1 MNETQ
6 TPSYIKALLQP
17 SSRKPAGRKAWS
29 IDLEQVWIPFFLA
42 TNTVGDTCLPPDSL
56 GAPIRLAYD
65 ADGSV
70 RFSKAGRP
78 VTKIEKELAG
88 SIRVVRDNF
97 TAGLQGFT
105 EQVMVSNEAGYK
117 AQVKLARKAGSPIMA
132 KDKANLDKA
141 FALAMEKAI
150 AEAEAV
156 AEPVAEAEG
165 NCGVKTHGKEKVPV
179 TA

>member
-1 MNETQ
+1 MNETK

-17 SSRKPAGRKAWS
+17 SSRKQAGRKAWG

-42 TNTVGDTCLPPDSL
+42 TNTTGDTCLPPASL

-70 RFSKAGRP
+70 RFSKTGRP
-78 VTKIEKELAG
+78 VTKIEKELSG

-105 EQVMVSNEAGYK
+105 EQVITANEAGYK
-117 AQVKLARKAGSPIMA
+117 TQIKLAHKAGSPIMA

-141 FALAMEKAI
+141 FALAMERAM
-150 AEAEAV
+150 AEAEAEPV
-156 AEPVAEAEG
+156 AEPVAEPKQKDKG
-165 NCGVKTHGKEKVPV
+165 RGVPV